1 MVSKNT
7 PPRLGRGLAAL
18 LGDVSMPSSTD
29 SGTSVGAVP
38 MDRIDANPFQPRSD
52 FDPAELESLAESI
65 RVQGILQPILVR
77 SNPAAPDRYQ
87 IVAGERRF
95 RAAMQA
101 GLNEIPA
108 IRRDMDDS
116 DAAVVALVENL
127 QRQDLNAIEEA
138 EGYQRLLTDFGLTHE
153 ALGYAVSKS
162 RSHIGNTIRLLRLPE
177 PVLREVRSGTLSSG
191 HARALINA
199 PNPEALAE
207 QIQKRG
213 MSVRQA
219 EVLVNKAVAARGAPR
234 QVTAK
239 KLDTA
244 DLERRVSDA
253 IGCRVAITT
262 ARKGGGEISIQFRDY
277 FQLEY
282 LIGRLAGEREKI
294 TASADIRAAFH
305 AGNQEQAT
313 AARTAAGRRDGSA

>member
-18 LGDVSMPSSTD
+18 LGDVTMPPSAD
-29 SGTSVGAVP
+29 RGASISAIS

-65 RVQGILQPILVR
+65 RVQGVLQPILVR
-77 SNPAAPDRYQ
+77 SHPTASGRYQ

-108 IRRDMDDS
+108 LQRDMDDS

-138 EGYQRLLTDFGLTHE
+138 EGYQRLLSDFGLTHE

-162 RSHIGNTIRLLRLPE
+162 RGHIGNTVRLLRLPE
-177 PVLREVRSGTLSSG
+177 PVLKEVRSGSLSSG

-199 PNPEALAE
+199 PNPEALAD

-213 MSVRQA
+213 LSVRQA
-219 EVLVNKAVAARGAPR
+219 EVLVSRAIAARGAPR
-234 QVTAK
+234 PVTAK

-253 IGCRVAITT
+253 IGCRVTITT
-262 ARKGGGEISIQFRDY
+262 ARKGGGEISIQFRDF
-277 FQLEY
+277 FQLEE
-282 LIGRLAGEREKI
+282 LIGRLTGEREVV
-294 TASADIRAAFH
+294 APAA
-305 AGNQEQAT
+305 QE
-313 AARTAAGRRDGSA
+313 

>member
-1 MVSKNT
+1 MVSKTT

-18 LGDVSMPSSTD
+18 LGDVSMPSSADRST
-29 SGTSVGAVP
+29 SIGTIA
-38 MDRIDANPFQPRSD
+38 MDQIDANPFQPRSD

-65 RVQGILQPILVR
+65 RVQGVLQPILIR
-77 SNPAAPDRYQ
+77 AHPTAPGRHQ

-108 IRRDMDDS
+108 IQRDMDDS

-162 RSHIGNTIRLLRLPE
+162 RAHIGNTVRLLRLPE
-177 PVLREVRSGTLSSG
+177 PVLRDVRSGTLSSG

-219 EVLVNKAVAARGAPR
+219 EVLVNKAIAARGAPR
-234 QVTAK
+234 QVAAK
-239 KLDTA
+239 KLDTT

-253 IGCRVAITT
+253 IGCRVTITT
-262 ARKGGGEISIQFRDY
+262 ARKGGGEISIQFRDF
-277 FQLEY
+277 FQLEE
-282 LIGRLAGEREKI
+282 LIGRLTGEHKK
-294 TASADIRAAFH
+294 TAVAQD
-305 AGNQEQAT
+305 
-313 AARTAAGRRDGSA
+313 

>member
-1 MVSKNT
+1 MASKNT

-18 LGDVSMPSSTD
+18 LGDVSMRPNAPG
-29 SGTSVGAVP
+29 GTSVSAVAI
-38 MDRIDANPFQPRSD
+38 DQIDANPFQPRSD
-52 FDPAELESLAESI
+52 FDPAELESLTESI
-65 RVQGILQPILVR
+65 RVQGVLQPILVR
-77 SNPAAPDRYQ
+77 SHPTAPDRYQ

-101 GLNEIPA
+101 GLTEIPA
-108 IRRDMDDS
+108 IQRDMDDS

-127 QRQDLNAIEEA
+127 QRQDLNAVEEA
-138 EGYQRLLTDFGLTHE
+138 EGYQRLLTEFGLTHE
-153 ALGYAVSKS
+153 SLGYAVSKS

-177 PVLREVRSGTLSSG
+177 MILKDVRSGALSSG

-219 EVLVNKAVAARGAPR
+219 EVLINKVIAARGAPR
-234 QVTAK
+234 QPAAK

-244 DLERRVSDA
+244 DLERRVSDS
-253 IGCRVAITT
+253 IGCRVTITT
-262 ARKGGGEISIQFRDY
+262 ARKGGGELSIQFRDL
-277 FQLEY
+277 FQLEE
-282 LIGRLAGEREKI
+282 LIGRLTGEREKL
-294 TASADIRAAFH
+294 TSALE
-305 AGNQEQAT
+305 N
-313 AARTAAGRRDGSA
+313 

>member
-1 MVSKNT
+1 MVSKST

-18 LGDVSMPSSTD
+18 LGDVSMPPTAEHGPSI
-29 SGTSVGAVP
+29 GAIP

-52 FDPAELESLAESI
+52 FDPTELESLAESI

-77 SNPAAPDRYQ
+77 PHPTAPERYQ

-108 IRRDMDDS
+108 IEREMDDS

-177 PVLREVRSGTLSSG
+177 TVIKNVRSGALTSG

-199 PNPEALAE
+199 PNPEGLAE

-213 MSVRQA
+213 MSVRQT
-219 EVLVNKAVAARGAPR
+219 EVLVNKAVAARGTPR
-234 QVTAK
+234 QVVAK

-244 DLERRVSDA
+244 DLERRVSDS
-253 IGCRVAITT
+253 IGCRVTITT
-262 ARKGGGEISIQFRDY
+262 ARKGGGEISIQFRDF
-277 FQLEY
+277 FQLEE
-282 LIGRLAGEREKI
+282 LIGRLTGEREKI
-294 TASADIRAAFH
+294 ASTAGD
-305 AGNQEQAT
+305 
-313 AARTAAGRRDGSA
+313 

>member
-1 MVSKNT
+1 MVSRNV

-18 LGDVSMPSSTD
+18 LGDVSVPSSTD
-29 SGTSVGAVP
+29 RANSIGSIA
-38 MDRIDANPFQPRSD
+38 MDMIDANPFQPRSD

-77 SNPAAPDRYQ
+77 PHPSAPERFQ

-108 IRRDMDDS
+108 IQRQMDDS

-162 RSHIGNTIRLLRLPE
+162 RSHIGNTVRLLRLPE
-177 PVLREVRSGTLSSG
+177 PVLRDVRSGTLSSG

-207 QIQKRG
+207 QISKRG
-213 MSVRQA
+213 MSVRQT
-219 EVLVNKAVAARGAPR
+219 ETLVNKAIAARGAPR

-253 IGCRVAITT
+253 IGCRVTITT
-262 ARKGGGEISIQFRDY
+262 TRKGGGEISIQFRDY
-277 FQLEY
+277 LQLEE
-282 LIGRLAGEREKI
+282 LISHLTGEHQK
-294 TASADIRAAFH
+294 TVAA
-305 AGNQEQAT
+305 AQA
-313 AARTAAGRRDGSA
+313 

>member
-1 MVSKNT
+1 
-7 PPRLGRGLAAL
+7 
-18 LGDVSMPSSTD
+18 
-29 SGTSVGAVP
+29 
-38 MDRIDANPFQPRSD
+38 
-52 FDPAELESLAESI
+52 
-65 RVQGILQPILVR
+65 
-77 SNPAAPDRYQ
+77 
-87 IVAGERRF
+87 
-95 RAAMQA
+95 
-101 GLNEIPA
+101 
-108 IRRDMDDS
+108 
-116 DAAVVALVENL
+116 
-127 QRQDLNAIEEA
+127 
-138 EGYQRLLTDFGLTHE
+138 
-153 ALGYAVSKS
+153 
-162 RSHIGNTIRLLRLPE
+162 
-177 PVLREVRSGTLSSG
+177 
-191 HARALINA
+191 
-199 PNPEALAE
+199 
-207 QIQKRG
+207 

-234 QVTAK
+234 QVAAK

-294 TASADIRAAFH
+294 TASADIKAAFH

>member
-1 MVSKNT
+1 MASKNT

-18 LGDVSMPSSTD
+18 LGDVTVRPND
-29 SGTSVGAVP
+29 QRGTSVAAIPV
-38 MDRIDANPFQPRSD
+38 DRIDANPFQPRSD
-52 FDPAELESLAESI
+52 FDPTELESLAESI
-65 RVQGILQPILVR
+65 RVQGVLQPILVR
-77 SNPAAPDRYQ
+77 AHPTDPERFQ

-108 IRRDMDDS
+108 LQRDMDDS

-153 ALGYAVSKS
+153 SLGLAVSKS

-177 PVLREVRSGTLSSG
+177 PVVREVRSGSISSG

-199 PNPEALAE
+199 PNPESLAE

-213 MSVRQA
+213 LSVRQT
-219 EVLVNKAVAARGAPR
+219 EVLVNKAIAARGAPR
-234 QVTAK
+234 QPTAK
-239 KLDTA
+239 KLDTI
-244 DLERRVSDA
+244 DLERRISDA

-262 ARKGGGEISIQFRDY
+262 ARKGGGEISIQFRDLY
-277 FQLEY
+277 QLEE
-282 LIGRLAGEREKI
+282 LIERLTGQREKV
-294 TASADIRAAFH
+294 AATS
-305 AGNQEQAT
+305 QA
-313 AARTAAGRRDGSA
+313 